1 MFRFAV
7 EDRLVRAIRD
17 GATEMRRRYVKLG
30 SYDGH
35 DLINWMNDNRNDELN
50 DIIGY
55 YRPGADPV
63 HAATIQIGNFLKN
76 CLGQTKIGEQESPR
90 RITLR
95 GGGNRDV
102 CCNVSVWQIP

>member
-1 MFRFAV
+1 
-7 EDRLVRAIRD
+7 
-17 GATEMRRRYVKLG
+17 MRRLHVHRG
-30 SYDGH
+30 WHDGH
-35 DLINWMNDNRNDELN
+35 DLVNWMNINRNGEFN

-76 CLGQTKIGEQESPR
+76 RLGQTKIGERESPR

-95 GGGNRDV
+95 GWREPRWLLQR
-102 CCNVSVWQIP
+102 VSLANHVGYGAGQLQ